1 MGILNVTPD
10 SFSDGGKY
18 YSLEKA
24 IERGVEI
31 ANERADIIDVGGES
45 TRPNAEMVSEE
56 EELRRVIPVIRELA
70 RRVKVPISIDTQ
82 KTDVAEAALEAGA
95 TIVNDIAA
103 YRFDPKMLSIVAQ
116 SGAGYV
122 LMHMQGS
129 PQTMQ
134 KNPVY
139 QDVVADIAGFFKG
152 GLKRIEQAGVNR
164 EQAILDVGIGFGKTV
179 EHNVALISDLKQF
192 CQFER
197 PTLLGVSRKS
207 FIGHLLGASL
217 PERLPAS
224 LACACWAV
232 ENGVNIIRAHD
243 VSDTVQALR
252 MMEAI
257 LSRSK

>member
-18 YSLEKA
+18 FSLEKA
-24 IERGVEI
+24 IQRGVEI
-31 ANERADIIDVGGES
+31 AQEKADIIDVGGES
-45 TRPNAEMVSEE
+45 TRPNAEMVSED
-56 EELRRVIPVIRELA
+56 EELRRVIPVIRELV
-70 RRVKVPISIDTQ
+70 RRVEVPISIDTQ
-82 KTDVAEAALEAGA
+82 KPSVAEAALEAGA
-95 TIVNDIAA
+95 VVVNDIAA

-134 KNPVY
+134 VNPVY
-139 QDVVADIAGFFKG
+139 KDVVAEIGVFFNQ
-152 GLKRIEQAGVNR
+152 GLKRLDQAGVKQ
-164 EQAILDVGIGFGKTV
+164 EQVMIDVGIGFGKTV
-179 EHNVALISDLKQF
+179 EHNVALLRDLKLF

-197 PTLLGVSRKS
+197 PMLLGVSRKS
-207 FIGHLLGASL
+207 FIGHLLDASL